1 MTSPDSWYLVNTYQ
15 LIKKR
20 PRLDAN
26 GKNVTDDYGN
36 NVMDSTTVDLPNA
49 LYDPKP
55 VTSVMYAGK
64 MEIEDRQDHV
74 TEFGI
79 LIVADPQVDMIF
91 SDYVVV
97 DGGKPFEVL
106 GPVERHTG
114 SRMGNDYAMCPI
126 RRVSG

>member
-1 MTSPDSWYLVNTYQ
+1 MTAPDSWFLFNTYK

-20 PRLDAN
+20 PQVDGS
-26 GKNVTDDYGN
+26 GKPVTDDYGN
-36 NVMDSTTVDLPNA
+36 AVMNVTTVDLPNA

-64 MEIEDRQDHV
+64 MELEDRQDHV

-79 LIVADPQVDMIF
+79 LIVADPNVDMIF
-91 SDYVVV
+91 SDSVVV
-97 DGGKPFEVL
+97 DSGKPFEIL